1 MSLPYQRFRVIHV
14 ATGREVGS
22 VEAQTG
28 EEAVYRLMGGEYG
41 RTDYR
46 HEVVTDRT

>member
-1 MSLPYQRFRVIHV
+1 MSLPYQRYRVILV

-41 RTDYR
+41 RKDYR
-46 HEVVTDRT
+46 FEIVSDRT